1 MSENDNTQDST
12 QNAASETAAEA
23 AETTTPPPQPE
34 PSGNGQEP
42 GNEERTWALFSHI
55 SALAGFLIPI
65 PGSNCLGPLVIWL
78 MKKEEMPFVDEQG
91 KEALNFQITVAL
103 AVLVSALLTV
113 VLIGFLLLPVVGI
126 GALVLTIIA
135 TVKANSGEHYR
146 YPVSWRLI
154 N

>member
-1 MSENDNTQDST
+1 MSENDNTQNEATESV
-12 QNAASETAAEA
+12 AEA
-23 AETTTPPPQPE
+23 AESTTPPPQSK
-34 PSGNGQEP
+34 PSGGGQEP
-42 GNEERTWALFSHI
+42 GSEERTWALFAHI

-91 KEALNFQITVAL
+91 KEALNFQITVAI
-103 AVLVSALLTV
+103 AVLASALLTV
-113 VLIGFLLLPVVGI
+113 VLIGFLLLPVIGI

-154 N
+154 S